1 MPLSLAIL
9 PIEMPF
15 KMAYNISK
23 QGGKPPHRKENEDM
37 ANTSLKNTI
46 QQLEDLFGIF
56 NFKYFGGEL
65 SKPVIT
71 VSPDM
76 TKGAYGW
83 CTSYK
88 AWKEAGHDTEGYYEI
103 NICAE
108 YLSRPYDEVAGTML
122 HEMVHL
128 YNLENGVKDTSRA
141 GTYHNRKFKEAAEA
155 HGLTVE
161 ASEKYGWSV
170 TALTDE
176 AKQEVA
182 DFMDSIGKT
191 SFDLYREKVVEEKK
205 KGGKSSSRK
214 YVCPCCGLIIRAT
227 KEVKVVC
234 WECNELLVEEE

>member
-1 MPLSLAIL
+1 
-9 PIEMPF
+9 
-15 KMAYNISK
+15 
-23 QGGKPPHRKENEDM
+23 
-37 ANTSLKNTI
+37 
-46 QQLEDLFGIF
+46 
-56 NFKYFGGEL
+56 
-65 SKPVIT
+65 
-71 VSPDM
+71 
-76 TKGAYGW
+76 
-83 CTSYK
+83 
-88 AWKEAGHDTEGYYEI
+88 
-103 NICAE
+103 
-108 YLSRPYDEVAGTML
+108 
-122 HEMVHL
+122 MVHL

-161 ASEKYGWSV
+161 ASEKYGWSI

-227 KEVKVVC
+227 KEVKVIC
-234 WECNELLVEEE
+234 WECNELLIEEE